1 MPSELQDSLY
11 IQALPCVR
19 YSAAQA
25 QQDAEAAAE
34 AAAADRDSTVK
45 LSVGQLQRLKER
57 NHMFMQRRTEAVF
70 AKQREQ
76 EEHAA
81 RLEALQDQVC
91 IKGKSRMLCSLRTNR
106 LKVCIYS
113 VEKSACQQIRGC
125 SSYGRALTLHV
136 RGTGIDA
143 LLLHCSLSIL
153 GFSFYAFVGF
163 SFYAF
168 VGKKFA

>member
-1 MPSELQDSLY
+1 MCTLF
-11 IQALPCVR
+11 CK
-19 YSAAQA
+19 QA

-76 EEHAA
+76 EEHAV

-91 IKGKSRMLCSLRTNR
+91 IKGKSRMLL
-106 LKVCIYS
+106 VC
-113 VEKSACQQIRGC
+113 VQ
-125 SSYGRALTLHV
+125 TV
-136 RGTGIDA
+136 
-143 LLLHCSLSIL
+143 
-153 GFSFYAFVGF
+153 
-163 SFYAF
+163 
-168 VGKKFA
+168 